1 MTSFFFLLILSL
13 ILNNIIPTCHALTQE
28 EEERE
33 LAGPSIEMYC
43 GTSWEIAA
51 NTCVQGC
58 PEGTNDE
65 CSNLGSDYECHFFTG
80 CSAKVDPI
88 NDEDT
93 EDIDEDNSNSATTN
107 NRCGKT
113 WLHAMLS
120 CTQECPNGIECSVG
134 GERCFAA
141 TNCDKP
147 LVELMADILT
157 TMRGPEQLMEPAD
170 TAILESTINDIMQ
183 EVAGEDGVSLRETV
197 VGDQQLVSSRKLQ
210 QRYDHRVLMGHDS
223 YLGLDLKVSN
233 ITQRMLP
240 SGSSAIDVS
249 MVVTGDY
256 RPPPYLDLDVIAED
270 SINRQGAKVVSTLRE
285 RGERAGRE
293 FFSRVEGIEAVR
305 KTELTK
311 RPSKSPI
318 RTPTASPMGEP
329 TSIPSSMPTDS
340 PTCKFSF
347 VLLFCLLFEGGN

>member
-1 MTSFFFLLILSL
+1 MTFFFFLLIISL
-13 ILNNIIPTCHALTQE
+13 LLNNNIIIPTCHALTQ

-43 GTSWEIAA
+43 GTSWPNAA
-51 NTCVQGC
+51 NACLQGC
-58 PEGTNDE
+58 PGGTNDE
-65 CSNLGSDYECHFFTG
+65 CQINLGPDYECHFFTG

-88 NDEDT
+88 EDED
-93 EDIDEDNSNSATTN
+93 DIEDEDNSSNSATSN

-120 CTQECPNGIECSVG
+120 CTQECPLGNECTIG

-157 TMRGPEQLMEPAD
+157 TMRGPDQLMEPAD

-223 YLGLDLKVSN
+223 YLGIDLKVSN

-340 PTCKFSF
+340 PTCKFI
-347 VLLFCLLFEGGN
+347 LLLWDC